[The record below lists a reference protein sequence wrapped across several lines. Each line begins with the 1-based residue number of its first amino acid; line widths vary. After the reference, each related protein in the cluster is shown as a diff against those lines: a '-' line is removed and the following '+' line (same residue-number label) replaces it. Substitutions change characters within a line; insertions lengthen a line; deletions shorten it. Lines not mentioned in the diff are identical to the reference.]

1 MVESH
6 HRSEPSPFQKIG
18 AVEQRAPASPLNW
31 SCRENCVENAFA
43 GTSSSLE
50 ICGAEVAA
58 FRVLLVLD
66 LDQDAAA
73 VGLAL
78 TGRERMMDPTRYTP
92 PRAAFWMRLA
102 LLVCF
107 IVSLA
112 AVASATTVIIPT
124 DDQLIISSR
133 AVVRA
138 RVIFQACGFDSRR
151 DIVYTYVT
159 LRIREALKGEIGS
172 RDIVLKEPGGQVGN
186 RGSVFFGSPRFA
198 SGEDVILY
206 LDTWPD
212 GSLRVHDMFMGKFTV
227 LRDEQSGQLFAV
239 RGQSGPNVEIIPQN
253 RSDGNDTQRA
263 ESTSR
268 MELSAY
274 LRMIRKKIASTAEQ
288 SSEFGKQYFRDQK
301 MLAEPRDYQSLA
313 HSGGLEP
320 QFHLLYNGRWF
331 EPDSGHAVTYLIN
344 PDQVLNPQVAAD
356 LDAAMRAWSTVPG
369 CSLRVVDGGTATTC
383 TIDGFSV
390 VDFDNCKGLF
400 ASAGGCQSIL
410 AESGFDF
417 DPYQTRVVN
426 GTTFTRIVDGY
437 LSLNPYAAC
446 YFGDHCNLQEVLTH
460 EMGHSLGMGH
470 SWDSAFGGSPT
481 PDERAATMYYQ
492 IHFDGRCASL
502 RDDDMNGIRFIYP
515 GSGGSGP
522 GPLSANNPPLPM
534 GITGTPYNQTLS
546 ASGGLPPYVW
556 SLTSGSLPP
565 GLNVQ
570 PGTAAISGSPSE
582 AGSFNFSVVVS
593 DSASPKATV
602 VLNLNILVATPESLP
617 HISTV
622 KYKSGSLKL
631 VIYGEN
637 FDPAARVLVDAAP
650 DTIRSN
656 TPTQLVVKGLSL
668 ASGTHTVT
676 VVNPNGVPP
685 ATVSLTVN

>member
-6 HRSEPSPFQKIG
+6 HRSEPSPFQKSVSSKGRRQVRSIG
-18 AVEQRAPASPLNW
+18 V
-31 SCRENCVENAFA
+31 A
-43 GTSSSLE
+43 GRNVSRT
-50 ICGAEVAA
+50 
-58 FRVLLVLD
+58 RLLVCPHRLK
-66 LDQDAAA
+66 LVARKLLSSAFSSNWTLRSRCLGA
-73 VGLAL
+73 VGLSL
-78 TGRERMMDPTRYTP
+78 TDRERMTDPTRYTP
-92 PRAAFWMRLA
+92 PSRGAFWMRLA
-102 LLVCF
+102 FLFCF

-112 AVASATTVIIPT
+112 AGARATTVLIPT

-138 RVIFQACGFDSRR
+138 RVSSQVCGFDSRH

-159 LRIREALKGEIGS
+159 LRIREVLKGEIGS
-172 RDIVLKEPGGQVGN
+172 PEIVLKEPGGQVAN
-186 RGSVFFGSPRFA
+186 RGSIFFGSPRFA
-198 SGEDVILY
+198 SGEEVILY

-212 GSLRVHDMFMGKFTV
+212 GSLRVHDMFLGKFTV
-227 LRDEQSGQLFAV
+227 LRDEHSGRLFAV
-239 RGQSGPNVEIIPQN
+239 RGVSDPNVEIIPQTP
-253 RSDGNDTQRA
+253 SGGPHSQRA

-268 MELSAY
+268 MQLSAY
-274 LRMIRKKIASTAEQ
+274 LRMIREKIASTAEQ
-288 SSEFGKQYFRDQK
+288 SREFGKQYFRDQK
-301 MLAEPRDYQSLA
+301 MLAQPRDYESVA
-313 HSGGLEP
+313 HLGGLEP
-320 QFHLLYNGRWF
+320 QFRLLYNGRWF

-356 LDAAMRAWSTVPG
+356 VDAAMRAWSTVPG

-383 TIDGFSV
+383 TIDGFGV
-390 VDFDNCKGLF
+390 ADFDNCKGLF
-400 ASAGGCQSIL
+400 ASAGLCQSIL

-417 DPYQTRVVN
+417 DPGQTRVVN

-460 EMGHSLGMGH
+460 EMGHTLGMGH
-470 SWDSAFGGSPT
+470 SWDPAFGGSPT
-481 PDERAATMYYQ
+481 PAEQAATMYYMT
-492 IHFDGRCASL
+492 HFDGRCASL

-515 GSGGSGP
+515 GSGSGSV
-522 GPLSANNPPLPM
+522 PLSANDPPLPM

-546 ASGGLPPYVW
+546 AAGGLPPYAW
-556 SLTSGSLPP
+556 SMTSGSLPP
-565 GLNVQ
+565 GLTVQ
-570 PGTAAISGSPSE
+570 PGTATISGTPLA

-593 DSASPKATV
+593 DSASPKAAV
-602 VLNLNILVATPESLP
+602 VLNLNILVVTPESVP

-622 KYKSGSLKL
+622 KYKSGSRKL
-631 VIYGEN
+631 IINGEN
-637 FDPAARVLVDAAP
+637 FDPAAQVLVDAAG

-656 TPTQLVVKGLSL
+656 GPTMLVVKPVSL